1 LAGVAGDYPFLVGR
15 NNPDGDRRAVCAD
28 PPDAQ
33 RIARG
38 VELQSQPAAAGGD
51 LRSGRSIVF
60 AYARGEDQAVE
71 AAQGGRERANLAHDA
86 IDEKGDPSG
95 DLG

>member
-1 LAGVAGDYPFLVGR
+1 
-15 NNPDGDRRAVCAD
+15 
-28 PPDAQ
+28 
-33 RIARG
+33 
-38 VELQSQPAAAGGD
+38 
-51 LRSGRSIVF
+51 VF